1 MPRSELLAVVEAAVG
16 RALSARGRT
25 ADGSGLP
32 SLGAMPPP
40 EALRGIPS
48 VPTLGSAGS
57 VPPTSHAI
65 LDSLAVTPQGNSSV
79 LCNLLPRLGQAS
91 ESSLTAGIYVG
102 EGLLPVPAKLAEKIT
117 RWEFVD
123 MAELLPE
130 CWSSF
135 GPKESVSAPGTRF
148 GGYRRRRAV
157 TDIATWVQCFA
168 TYVSVMSTPHPQA
181 VPELLAYLIFVLRAS
196 QDFGGIAWVTY
207 DAAFRRQALITGSRQ
222 WSKVNPSLYSI
233 CFSGVARTGQR
244 CELCLSLFH
253 PTRDCT
259 MGPAFLGCLHC
270 VLPR

>member
-1 MPRSELLAVVEAAVG
+1 
-16 RALSARGRT
+16 
-25 ADGSGLP
+25 
-32 SLGAMPPP
+32 MPPP

-65 LDSLAVTPQGNSSV
+65 LDGSVPSGSGPPLAVTPQGNSSV

-91 ESSLTAGIYVG
+91 ESSLTVGIYVG
-102 EGLLPVPAKLAEKIT
+102 EGLLPVPARLAEKIT

-135 GPKESVSAPGTRF
+135 GPKESVSVPGTRF

-168 TYVSVMSTPHPQA
+168 TYVSGCPLLTPKQC
-181 VPELLAYLIFVLRAS
+181 
-196 QDFGGIAWVTY
+196 
-207 DAAFRRQALITGSRQ
+207 
-222 WSKVNPSLYSI
+222 PS
-233 CFSGVARTGQR
+233 CW
-244 CELCLSLFH
+244 
-253 PTRDCT
+253 PT
-259 MGPAFLGCLHC
+259 
-270 VLPR
+270 